1 MTRILWRRR
10 RRVRASW
17 LRRFREV
24 TTSRGWMEFRVPTC
38 QRVIIFF
45 LLVIRVEAIV
55 WILVEFTVVRGGGV
69 LEAKTKEELEE
80 FSARRITK
88 TTLNCKWNTNW
99 TEKQHYQGDAMFSRG
114 WSSKEAPNG
123 CRNNVVERV
132 TIPSVE
138 KPDAWNSCITNPR
151 ERRKPQSVCVDF
163 QTHRSLYTFLITPAL
178 HPCNVM
184 SAW

>member
-1 MTRILWRRR
+1 M
-10 RRVRASW
+10 
-17 LRRFREV
+17 RRFREV

-88 TTLNCKWNTNW
+88 TTLNCK
-99 TEKQHYQGDAMFSRG
+99 
-114 WSSKEAPNG
+114 
-123 CRNNVVERV
+123 
-132 TIPSVE
+132 
-138 KPDAWNSCITNPR
+138 
-151 ERRKPQSVCVDF
+151 
-163 QTHRSLYTFLITPAL
+163 
-178 HPCNVM
+178 
-184 SAW
+184 